1 MKYPP
6 YVRLADILVWG
17 KNEGEVR
24 DEANALFQKVKAAV
38 DENVG
43 PSWVLLPATP
53 CVLTRLRGAYRY
65 HITVKAPL
73 GDDIAKV
80 LTPVFRQRS
89 ASRTVSVA
97 VDIDPI
103 SML

>member
-1 MKYPP
+1 M
-6 YVRLADILVWG
+6 
-17 KNEGEVR
+17 R

-43 PSWVLLPATP
+43 PSWVLCLQ
-53 CVLTRLRGAYRY
+53 LLRADASARSVSLSHHGKGA
-65 HITVKAPL
+65 V